1 MWMRSDILRLVILY
15 LHGGVYAD
23 VDLEPLR
30 SFEALHGSTRHEVRP
45 ATTGG
50 GGRLKVRFRLQD

>member
-23 VDLEPLR
+23 VDTECVTPLR
-30 SFEALHGSTRHEVRP
+30 EWIRPDDEGVR
-45 ATTGG
+45 
-50 GGRLKVRFRLQD
+50 